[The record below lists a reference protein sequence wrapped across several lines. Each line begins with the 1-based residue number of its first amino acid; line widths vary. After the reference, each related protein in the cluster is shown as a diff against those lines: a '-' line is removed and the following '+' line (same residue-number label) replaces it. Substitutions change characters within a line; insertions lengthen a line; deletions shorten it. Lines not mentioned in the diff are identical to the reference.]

1 MWPRRKNQNQG
12 AKQQNP
18 EEKALVNSS
27 PFPSFRLVSSV
38 TWAGLSSPSRGDQQH
53 MDGVDPAHCRDAG
66 NAASR
71 MSHEAVVASV
81 WSPVLWSDGEHWW
94 EGRACLWRTLT
105 QGQEVGEADSK
116 EGRGEGTRRPRQRIV
131 HLGREEAASGPPGL
145 GGLRTNTLQSR
156 GREGRQGTC
165 EQGRCLVSGR
175 AGRKANGKSS
185 FGRLGALGNLRKT
198 QLLALQVCYYVGGR

>member
-1 MWPRRKNQNQG
+1 MKTSTALELEVTGAWGLRAAAEQQGRSHSGRGWERKRASDHGWNAPEVWPRRKNQNRG

-27 PFPSFRLVSSV
+27 PFPSFRLVSSK
-38 TWAGLSSPSRGDQQH
+38 TRAGLSSPSRGDQQH

-94 EGRACLWRTLT
+94 EGRARTPRP
-105 QGQEVGEADSK
+105 VSGERGHRAKKSVRQTVR
-116 EGRGEGTRRPRQRIV
+116 RGEEKEHAGPDRELSIWVGRRLPLAPQ
-131 HLGREEAASGPPGL
+131 
-145 GGLRTNTLQSR
+145 
-156 GREGRQGTC
+156 
-165 EQGRCLVSGR
+165 
-175 AGRKANGKSS
+175 
-185 FGRLGALGNLRKT
+185 ALEDCG
-198 QLLALQVCYYVGGR
+198 